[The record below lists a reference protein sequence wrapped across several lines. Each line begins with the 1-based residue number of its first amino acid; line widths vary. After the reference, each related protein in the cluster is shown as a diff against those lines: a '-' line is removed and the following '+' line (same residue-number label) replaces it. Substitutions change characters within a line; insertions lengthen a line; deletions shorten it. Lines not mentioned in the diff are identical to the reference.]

1 MHITLAAGDSQLVH
15 SDEDMLGEMAR
26 DPMGESVFS
35 ISMWDRVF
43 QLILRLKGN
52 TVIVGTAGFPDEMSM
67 QLAVSGHLDDFSSAD
82 VTMQVRRGLYLAQ
95 HHVTVLGTNTFQWPV
110 GVPYS
115 FAHSRETQQYV
126 WDLAVR
132 QQSAMGHGA
141 AQHLWTV
148 VSRPVLVLTPP
159 RSI

>member
-82 VTMQVRRGLYLAQ
+82 VTMRSTTLQCSVQTRSSGLWACLIHLHIVVRRSS
-95 HHVTVLGTNTFQWPV
+95 TCGT
-110 GVPYS
+110 
-115 FAHSRETQQYV
+115 
-126 WDLAVR
+126 
-132 QQSAMGHGA
+132 
-141 AQHLWTV
+141 
-148 VSRPVLVLTPP
+148 
-159 RSI
+159 